1 MGPAVLA
8 ASAAGEVLATP
19 IDDGVIEK
27 KLGVAFWVAVIWVI
41 LNVTMAIIAPL
52 LPLQPYH
59 AVGVLVPNQ
68 GPSLHH
74 LLGTDDLGRDL
85 FSRVVYGARVS
96 LVVGFASIF
105 VGLVIG
111 GGLGLVAG
119 FFRGWVDLVANA
131 VANIFLAFPALIFL
145 LALVTFWGAT
155 LLHVTLAIGL
165 LSIAPLF
172 RVVRGNTIIYSERE
186 FVLASRTLGAKNTRI
201 MLKEILPNIIPTSLA
216 FGLIGVAVAIVAEGG
231 LAFLGLSVQAPTAT
245 WGSMI
250 SEGEAFLQQDPY
262 ISLWPALAMFLLV
275 FALNSAADRLRA
287 FFDIRE
293 GGL

>member
-1 MGPAVLA
+1 MGPAVLTA
-8 ASAAGEVLATP
+8 DPTIAVSVP
-19 IDDGVIEK
+19 IDEGVTEK
-27 KLGVAFWVAVIWVI
+27 KLGIAFWVAVTWVAI
-41 LNVTMAIIAPL
+41 NIIMAIIAPL
-52 LPLQPYH
+52 LPLHPITP
-59 AVGVLVPNQ
+59 VGSLVPNQ
-68 GPSLHH
+68 GPGLHH

-105 VGLVIG
+105 VGLIIG
-111 GGLGLVAG
+111 GGLGLMAG
-119 FFRGWVDLVANA
+119 FFRGRVDLVANA

-155 LLHVTLAIGL
+155 LFHVTLAIGL

-172 RVVRGNTIIYSERE
+172 RVVRGSTIIYSERD
-186 FVLASRTLGAKNTRI
+186 FVLASRTLGAKNGRI
-201 MLKEILPNIIPTSLA
+201 MIKEILPNIIPTSLA

-231 LAFLGLSVQAPTAT
+231 LAFLGLSVPAPTAT

-250 SEGEAFLQQDPY
+250 SEGEAFLQQDPF
-262 ISLWPALAMFLLV
+262 ISLWPALAMFILV

-287 FFDIRE
+287 YFDIKE